1 MAAPSLDEVQFALD
15 RATRVLWNTQRA
27 DGSWDCPGQVGAWV
41 TAQVVTVLK
50 YLRRLDD
57 ADTKA
62 AAKWLSS
69 QQRADGSFAI
79 HAYSTTGDVGT
90 TAAGW
95 AALHLCGAADAAAK
109 AKAWVE
115 ANGGVPRVLARID
128 EGDLSALFLGMAG
141 LVPASKLPCPSTTAM
156 LLPPVM
162 RLLETRFHSG
172 VFMMAF
178 EFELLVKKLRGDFG
192 LDGGPKSFLDHL
204 KCRGAIDV
212 LRTFQNDDGSWND
225 SAVISV
231 LALPC
236 LDAIDSAESRQM
248 LERALVW
255 LDAQKVRDEK
265 GLRFDGFGTEVWS
278 SAFNA
283 RALLAAGE
291 PPSSPRMSKALAWL
305 VDAQLTRPMPKVD
318 NRKPDAVLTGGWA
331 FQRTNHTMPDCDDAG
346 VVLSAFG
353 HAMATTGVHALDR
366 DTFSKVQRSSQLGM
380 QWLFSMQNPDGG
392 WSAFVWGLQGKPPGP
407 IMEKNPHVDMTNLVD
422 MLQAVIDVPPPM
434 GDPSTEDLTS
444 RVLHGLG
451 QLGLTESHP
460 AVEKA
465 VAFLEAQQASNGGFW
480 GRWVV
485 NYLSSTAFVLMGLA
499 SVKVNLKKPW
509 VRRAVDFL
517 LQHQNDDGGWG
528 EGPASYV
535 SITEAGKGPTMLPL
549 TALVVQALL
558 DVGEGDSPAV
568 EKAVDLLLRTQA
580 PDGTWSNG
588 LYLHTNVPPD
598 TFYVYPE
605 AARFYPTEAL
615 ARYLSFRRAQN
626 AGFAPKRPFTNER
639 LGRARQAMD
648 GPADAVIADIFARHD
663 VAGVNQV
670 MMSIFRTD
678 EAIPPGLPPLAQAY
692 FTDVALPA
700 WADRDAM
707 NRAGQLFTRCG
718 WQMATCL
725 FCTSLPQAYAAGR
738 GAHVLTQSQ
747 AMTKHV
753 RQRIFETAQFL
764 FDACGEGA
772 FAPNGRGV
780 RSIQKVRLMHAAMR
794 HFLLTR
800 ATPSWDAAYFGQP
813 LNQEDLAGTL
823 MTFSIVVLDGLESL
837 GVQLSTQEKNDWLHH
852 WQVVGV
858 LMGIDDDLIPRSLDD
873 AHELM
878 EAIRTRQ
885 WIPSADGRALVTPLV
900 DMMKEYF
907 PGTTFDGFPVALI
920 RRLAGDHCA
929 DLLGLPPV
937 DFTAELVAIMA
948 ELERFLTAG
957 NPDDVASRLFD
968 TATFAFMK
976 MVVTVSREGKQAR
989 FRIPPS
995 LHETVDPKL

>member
-1 MAAPSLDEVQFALD
+1 MAPSLDEVQFALD

-41 TAQVVTVLK
+41 TAQCVTVLK

-57 ADTKA
+57 ADTRA
-62 AAKWLSS
+62 AATWLSS
-69 QQRADGSFAI
+69 QQRPDGSFAI
-79 HAYSTTGDVGT
+79 HAYSTRGDLGT

-95 AALHLCGAADAAAK
+95 AALHLCGASGPAAK
-109 AKAWVE
+109 AKAWVDS
-115 ANGGVPRVLARID
+115 NGGVPGVLSRID

-192 LDGGPKSFLDHL
+192 LDGGPKTFLDHL

-212 LRTFQNDDGSWND
+212 LRTFQNDNGSWND

-236 LDAIDSAESRQM
+236 LDAIDSPESRQM
-248 LERALVW
+248 LDRALTW
-255 LDAQKVRDEK
+255 LEAQKVRDEK
-265 GLRFDGFGTEVWS
+265 GLRFDGFGTEVWTT
-278 SAFNA
+278 AFNA
-283 RALLAAGE
+283 RALLSAGE
-291 PPSSPRMSKALAWL
+291 PPVSQRMARALAWL
-305 VDAQLTRPMPKVD
+305 VDAQLTRAMPKVD

-353 HAMATTGVHALDR
+353 HAMATTGSNALDR
-366 DTFSKVQRSSQLGM
+366 ATFSKVQRSSQLGM

-422 MLQAVIDVPPPM
+422 MLQAVIEVPPPM

-460 AVEKA
+460 AVAKA
-465 VAFLEAQQASNGGFW
+465 VAFLKVQQASNGGWW

-485 NYLSSTAFVLMGLA
+485 NYLSATAFVLMGLA
-499 SVKVNLKKPW
+499 SVKVDLKQAW

-517 LQHQNDDGGWG
+517 LQHQNADGGWG
-528 EGPASYV
+528 EDPASYR
-535 SITEAGKGPTMLPL
+535 SIIDAGKGPTMLPL

-568 EKAVDLLLRTQA
+568 EKAIELLLREQA

-615 ARYLSFRRAQN
+615 ARYLTFRRAQD
-626 AGFAPKRPFTNER
+626 AGFVPRRPFTTER
-639 LGRARQAMD
+639 LDRARQTMD
-648 GPADAVIADIFARHD
+648 APADTVIADIFARHD
-663 VAGVNQV
+663 VDGVNRV

-678 EAIPPGLPPLAQAY
+678 EAIPPGLPPLAEAY
-692 FTDVALPA
+692 FSEVTLPA

-747 AMTKHV
+747 AMTKHT

-780 RSIQKVRLMHAAMR
+780 RSIQKVRLMHSAMR

-800 ATPSWDAAYFGQP
+800 STPAWDSGYFGKP

-837 GVQLSTQEKNDWLHH
+837 GVQLSLQEKTDWLHH

-858 LMGIDDDLIPRSLDD
+858 LLGVEDDLIPRSLDD

-885 WIPSADGRALVTPLV
+885 WLDCSDGRALITPLV

-948 ELERFLTAG
+948 DLERFFTAG
-957 NPDDVASRLFD
+957 DPNAVTSRLFD
-968 TATFAFMK
+968 TATFSFMK
-976 MVVTVSREGKQAR
+976 MVVTVSREGKQAK

-995 LHETVDPKL
+995 LRETVDPKL

>member
-1 MAAPSLDEVQFALD
+1 MAPTLDEVQFSLD
-15 RATRVLWNTQRA
+15 RATRVLWRTQRA

-50 YLRRLDD
+50 YLRRLSD

-62 AAKWLSS
+62 AATWLSA
-69 QQRADGSFAI
+69 QQRDDGSFAI
-79 HAYSTTGDVGT
+79 HAYSTHGDLGT

-95 AALHLCGAADAAAK
+95 AALHLCGASAAAAK
-109 AKAWVE
+109 AKAWVD
-115 ANGGVPRVLARID
+115 ANGSVPAVLARID

-141 LVPASKLPCPSTTAM
+141 LVPAASLPCPSTTAM
-156 LLPPVM
+156 LFPPVM
-162 RLLETRFHSG
+162 RFLETRFHSG

-192 LDGGPKSFLDHL
+192 LDGGPKTFLDHL
-204 KCRGAIDV
+204 KCRGAVDV
-212 LRTFQNDDGSWND
+212 LRTFQNDNGSWND

-248 LERALVW
+248 LERALTW
-255 LDAQKVRDEK
+255 LEAQKVRDRK
-265 GLRFDGFGTEVWS
+265 GLRFDGFGTEVWT
-278 SAFNA
+278 SAFNV

-291 PPSSPRMSKALAWL
+291 PPSSPRMTKALQWL
-305 VDAQLTRPMPKVD
+305 VDAQLTRAMPKVD

-331 FQRTNHTMPDCDDAG
+331 FQRTNHTMPDADDAG

-353 HAMATTGVHALDR
+353 HALSATGAAALSQPN
-366 DTFSKVQRSSQLGM
+366 FSKVQRSSQLGM

-407 IMEKNPHVDMTNLVD
+407 IMEKNPRVDMTNLVD
-422 MLQAVIDVPPPM
+422 MLQSVIDVPPPM

-451 QLGLTESHP
+451 QAGLTESHP
-460 AVEKA
+460 AVLKA
-465 VAFLEAQQASNGGFW
+465 VAFLKTQQASNGGWW

-485 NYLSSTAFVLMGLA
+485 NYVSATSFVLMGLA
-499 SVKVNLKKPW
+499 SVKVDLTQAW
-509 VRRAVDFL
+509 VRRGIDFL
-517 LQHQNDDGGWG
+517 LQSQNADGGWG
-528 EGPASYV
+528 EGPSSYV
-535 SITEAGKGPTMLPL
+535 SITNAGKGPTMLPL

-558 DVGEGDSPAV
+558 DVGKGDSPAV
-568 EKAVDLLLRTQA
+568 EKAVDLLLKSQA

-615 ARYLSFRRAQN
+615 ARYLSSRRAQG
-626 AGFAPKRPFTNER
+626 AGFAPRRPYTNER
-639 LGRARQAMD
+639 LDRARTQMD
-648 GPADAVIADIFARHD
+648 PPADAVIADIFARHD
-663 VAGVNQV
+663 VDGVNRV
-670 MMSIFRTD
+670 MMGIFRTD
-678 EAIPPGLPPLAQAY
+678 EPVPPNLPPLAEAY
-692 FTDVALPA
+692 FSDVTLPV
-700 WADRDAM
+700 WADREAM
-707 NRAGQLFTRCG
+707 NRAQRLFTRCG

-764 FDACGEGA
+764 FDACGDGA
-772 FAPNGRGV
+772 FTPNGRGV
-780 RSIQKVRLMHAAMR
+780 RSIQKVRLMHSAMR
-794 HFLLTR
+794 HFLLTG
-800 ATPSWDAAYFGQP
+800 ATPRWDASYFGQP

-837 GVQLSTQEKNDWLHH
+837 GVQLSVQEKEDWLHH
-852 WQVVGV
+852 WRVVGV
-858 LMGIDDDLIPRSLDD
+858 LLGLEEDLIPQTLDD

-885 WIPSADGRALVTPLV
+885 WIPSDDGRALVGPLV
-900 DMMKEYF
+900 DMMREYF

-920 RRLAGDHCA
+920 RRLSGDHCA

-937 DFTAELVAIMA
+937 DFTAEVVDILAA
-948 ELERFLTAG
+948 LERFLTAG
-957 NPDDVASRLFD
+957 NPDDIASRLFD

-976 MVVTVSREGKQAR
+976 MVVTVSREGKQAK

-995 LHETVDPKL
+995 LRETVDPKL